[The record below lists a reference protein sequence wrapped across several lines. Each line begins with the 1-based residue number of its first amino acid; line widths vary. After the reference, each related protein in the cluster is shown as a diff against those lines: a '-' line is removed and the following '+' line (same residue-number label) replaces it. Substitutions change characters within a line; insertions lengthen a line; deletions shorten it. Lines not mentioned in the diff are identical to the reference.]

1 MDAKPTGRLIGYAR
15 VSTEDQELR
24 MQLDKL
30 TAAGCTTI
38 YKEHVSASKLKH
50 RKQLDLALM
59 DLRPGDTLVV
69 YKLDRLTRRVREFY
83 VILDR
88 ITEAGAGFKS
98 LTERIDWSTSI
109 GRLLV
114 GVMVHFAQ
122 FEAELTAERTAAGIK
137 AIRDRGGSYGPKMK
151 LSETRAAQLVRMR
164 RSGATAAEVARKFKV
179 SVGSVRNYVQRAK
192 RRKR

>member
-30 TAAGCTTI
+30 TEAGCATI
-38 YKEHVSASKLKH
+38 YKEYVSASKL
-50 RKQLDLALM
+50 RKRPQLELALM

-69 YKLDRLTRRVREFY
+69 YKLDRLTRKVQEFY
-83 VILDR
+83 TLLQR
-88 ITEAGAGFKS
+88 ITDAGASFKS

-122 FEAELTAERTAAGIK
+122 FEAELTSERTAAGIK
-137 AIRDRGGSYGPKMK
+137 AIRDRGGSYGPKPK
-151 LSETRAAQLVRMR
+151 LSAVKADQLVRMR
-164 RSGATAAEVARKFKV
+164 KSGASAAEVARKFKV